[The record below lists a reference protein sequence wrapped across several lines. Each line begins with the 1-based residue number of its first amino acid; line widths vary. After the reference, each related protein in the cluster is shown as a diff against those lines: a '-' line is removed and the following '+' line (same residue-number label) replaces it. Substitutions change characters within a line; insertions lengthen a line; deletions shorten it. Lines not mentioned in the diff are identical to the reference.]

1 MPTDELGGLKVALI
15 HDWLVSYGGAERVV
29 EELAALFP
37 DAPIFTSVY
46 DEKSM
51 GKIFPASRIRSSYMQ
66 RIPGSKKFYRK
77 MLSLMPRAF
86 EEFDLS
92 QYNLVL
98 SSSSSC
104 AKGVLT
110 SSSTL
115 HISYVHSPMRYAWD
129 LYPEYLARAGAL
141 TRFAM
146 RRQIP
151 RIRQWDALSGQ
162 RADKLLANSCEV
174 ARRIKKVYGRE
185 ATVLHPPVLT
195 DFFTPKTD
203 PERSDDY
210 YLVVSRLVPYKRID
224 LAIEAC
230 KHLGRKLI
238 VIGDGPQERELKR
251 LSGPTIRFTGRISD
265 REIREY
271 YRGCRAFLFPGFE
284 DFGMTPVES
293 QACGR
298 PVVAYGKGGV
308 LDSVIPG
315 KTGIFFEQQTADS
328 LMEGIKN
335 LEEHDWSSKDIRS
348 HALIFSRDSFHTK
361 LKSFINES
369 LQQKANH
376 KYRVL

>member
-1 MPTDELGGLKVALI
+1 MPTDELGRLKVALV

-51 GKIFPASRIRSSYMQ
+51 GEIFPPSRVCSSYMQ
-66 RIPGSKKFYRK
+66 RIPGSKKLYRK

-86 EEFDLS
+86 EEFELS

-98 SSSSSC
+98 SSSSCC

-129 LYPEYLARAGAL
+129 LYPEYLARAGTL

-151 RIRQWDALSGQ
+151 RIRQWDAQSGQ
-162 RADKLLANSCEV
+162 RADKLLANSREV
-174 ARRIKKVYGRE
+174 ASRIQRVYGRE

-203 PERSDDY
+203 PERPDDY
-210 YLVVSRLVPYKRID
+210 YLVLSRFVPYKRID

-230 KHLGRKLI
+230 NQLGRKLI
-238 VIGDGPQERELKR
+238 VIGNGPQERELKR
-251 LSGPTIRFTGRISD
+251 LSGPTIRFTGRIPDS
-265 REIREY
+265 EIRDY
-271 YRGCRAFLFPGFE
+271 YRDCRALLFPGFE

-298 PVVAYGKGGV
+298 PVVAYGRGGV

-315 KTGIFFEQQTADS
+315 KTGVFFKRQTTDS
-328 LMEGIKN
+328 LMDGIKQ

-348 HALIFSRDSFHTK
+348 HAQNFSRDSFLTK
-361 LKSFINES
+361 LKGFIIES
-369 LQQKANH
+369 LRQKANH
-376 KYRVL
+376 EYRVL